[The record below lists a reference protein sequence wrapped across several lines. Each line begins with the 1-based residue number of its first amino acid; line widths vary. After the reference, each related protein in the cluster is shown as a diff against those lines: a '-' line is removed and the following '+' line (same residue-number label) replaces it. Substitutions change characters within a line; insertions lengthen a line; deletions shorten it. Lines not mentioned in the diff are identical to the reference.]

1 MCICCD
7 GHTFRIECLLFFCHS
22 LAQNISSNILYI
34 LEKWE
39 NKEEVEVEF
48 KSFQLDL
55 NATRGERGSIHQQL
69 ATKYNMPV
77 AQAKGMNSQVAEQ
90 AKQVGLDYDFDQVIP
105 ANTAASHQL
114 SQYAKTEGKMVEV
127 MELLMKA
134 YFIEGKDVSD
144 TDTLVEIGK
153 EAGLDPK
160 KVRKALES
168 DAYKSDVVRD
178 QQDGSTIGVQGVPFF
193 LFNRKFAVSGA
204 QPEEAFLQALDKAVS
219 ES

>member
-1 MCICCD
+1 MK
-7 GHTFRIECLLFFCHS
+7 IEVWSDIVCPFC
-22 LAQNISSNILYI
+22 YI
-34 LEKWE
+34 GKRRLDQALEKWE

-48 KSFQLDL
+48 KSFQLDP